1 MDDERVR
8 LPVAGTNSFLLFL
21 FKSIILKLT
30 HRFGLNSIS
39 YYPIHINTSERNRG
53 MDIHQLKQRIDASGK
68 KLVTLGNEYI
78 KSKDEI
84 AARKVLVKMFGE
96 ISQQT
101 LLLGEQNAQMD
112 RNQRGVK

>member
-1 MDDERVR
+1 MPHYFSCVLFISIDMMHQ
-8 LPVAGTNSFLLFL
+8 PVS
-21 FKSIILKLT
+21 ILKVWMLS
-30 HRFGLNSIS
+30 LYD

-68 KLVTLGNEYI
+68 KLVTLGNEYV

-84 AARKVLVKMFGE
+84 AVRKVLVKMFAE

-101 LLLGEQNAQMD
+101 LLLGEQNA
-112 RNQRGVK
+112 

>member
-30 HRFGLNSIS
+30 HGFGLNSIS

-53 MDIHQLKQRIDASGK
+53 MDIYQLKQRIDASGN
-68 KLVTLGNEYI
+68 GI
-78 KSKDEI
+78 GAIGDCDE
-84 AARKVLVKMFGE
+84 
-96 ISQQT
+96 
-101 LLLGEQNAQMD
+101 
-112 RNQRGVK
+112 

>member
-21 FKSIILKLT
+21 FKSIISRLR
-30 HRFGLNSIS
+30 HRFGLDSIS
-39 YYPIHINTSERNRG
+39 HCQIHLNTSERNRG

-84 AARKVLVKMFGE
+84 AARKVLVKMFGA
-96 ISQQT
+96 II
-101 LLLGEQNAQMD
+101 L
-112 RNQRGVK
+112 RNL

>member
-8 LPVAGTNSFLLFL
+8 LPLAGTNSFLLFL
-21 FKSIILKLT
+21 FKSIILKLR
-30 HRFGLNSIS
+30 HGFLQNSIS
-39 YYPIHINTSERNRG
+39 YNQTHINTSERNRG

-84 AARKVLVKMFGE
+84 AARKVLVKM
-96 ISQQT
+96 
-101 LLLGEQNAQMD
+101 
-112 RNQRGVK
+112 